1 MAAHFSI
8 GILAHF
14 SISIYNQEER
24 KILFMNYF
32 EKPMYTAVK
41 TRGEILNLKCYE
53 QYTAECNR
61 AERQCSIAVLA
72 CACVGSC
79 ACVLAAYLK
88 LNDDLANAK
97 RDFENCQN
105 GK

>member
-1 MAAHFSI
+1 
-8 GILAHF
+8 
-14 SISIYNQEER
+14 
-24 KILFMNYF
+24 MNYF

-88 LNDDLANAK
+88 LMMIWQMLNVILK
-97 RDFENCQN
+97 IV
-105 GK
+105 KW

>member
-1 MAAHFSI
+1 MCRT
-8 GILAHF
+8 LL
-14 SISIYNQEER
+14 YER
-24 KILFMNYF
+24 
-32 EKPMYTAVK
+32 V
-41 TRGEILNLKCYE
+41 
-53 QYTAECNR
+53 
-61 AERQCSIAVLA
+61 CSIAVLA